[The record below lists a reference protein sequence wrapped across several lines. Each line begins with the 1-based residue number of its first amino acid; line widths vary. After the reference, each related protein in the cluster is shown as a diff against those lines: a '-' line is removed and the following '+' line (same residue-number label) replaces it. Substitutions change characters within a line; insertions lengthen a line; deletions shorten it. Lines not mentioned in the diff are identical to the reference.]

1 MSADHHSGKER
12 VMPKDMRPSDL
23 KPKSKP
29 NLARQTI
36 RLVSHDDAVLQ
47 YLGAAVILQW
57 HNLPAEIQ
65 QTIRQQAECTGG
77 LPFVP
82 RLRQQISALIERSR
96 RYA

>member
-1 MSADHHSGKER
+1 
-12 VMPKDMRPSDL
+12 MPEDTRPSDP

-36 RLVSHDDAVLQ
+36 RLAPGDDAVLQ
-47 YLGAAVILQW
+47 YLGTALILQW
-57 HNLPAEIQ
+57 HNLPADIQ